1 MKPTKLSKR
10 EELLFEL
17 QGWTILNGTQ
27 GEYVRID
34 EAPTG
39 FIVAAIL
46 LEAHEYAHRMAVK
59 QKHSPNGLAINQ
71 FCLN

>member
-1 MKPTKLSKR
+1 M
-10 EELLFEL
+10 
-17 QGWTILNGTQ
+17 
-27 GEYVRID
+27 RID

-46 LEAHEYAHRMAVK
+46 LEAHEYARRMEEK
-59 QKHSPNGLAINQ
+59 MNDSPNGLTINQ

>member
-1 MKPTKLSKR
+1 MKHKQLSKR

-46 LEAHEYAHRMAVK
+46 LEAHEYAHRMEEK
-59 QKHSPNGLAINQ
+59 MNGSPNGLAINQ